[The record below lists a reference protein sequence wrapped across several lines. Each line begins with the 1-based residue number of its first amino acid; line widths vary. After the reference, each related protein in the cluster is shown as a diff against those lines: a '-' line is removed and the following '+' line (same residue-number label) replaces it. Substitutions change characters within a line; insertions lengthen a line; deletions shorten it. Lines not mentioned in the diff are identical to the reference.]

1 MSRIEQISENIYV
14 LSDIEPA
21 EATRSW
27 LPGDVSGFEPF
38 NKFVILEEETALLLE
53 TGVTAHCRSIGSSL
67 RELVGDRTLVILP
80 TRSELESIGNLGWI
94 IDNFP
99 RVELLTTTRALP
111 PLGLAHMRPE
121 RRESVKA
128 RRIVR
133 GETLAAAGFPSFETL
148 DPVIRILGTIWIY
161 DHASGVLFSSDFFA
175 NDLLQDRNTPTIRF
189 QRAGLPDAATLRRSI
204 VAKFDWLKR
213 ARTDALR
220 AHWDRLFVRINPKV
234 IAPSLGR
241 VTAGKVLASDVIEL
255 YRRALF
261 EIPAEANE

>member
-1 MSRIEQISENIYV
+1 MSRVEQISDKIYV
-14 LSDIEPA
+14 LSDLEPA

-27 LPGDVSGFEPF
+27 LPEDASGFEPF
-38 NKFVILEEETALLLE
+38 NKFVIVETETALLLE
-53 TGVTAHCRSIGSSL
+53 TGAAAHCKSIGSSL
-67 RELVGDRTLVILP
+67 RDLVGDRTLVILP

-133 GETLAAAGFPSFETL
+133 GETLAGAGFPTLETL

-175 NDLLQDRNTPTIRF
+175 NDLLPDRDTPTIRDKS
-189 QRAGLPDAATLRRSI
+189 AGLPDAASLRRFI

-213 ARTDALR
+213 ARTDALQ
-220 AHWDRLFVRINPKV
+220 AHWERLFERIEPEA

-241 VTAGKVLASDVIEL
+241 VTAGKALASDVIEL

-261 EIPAEANE
+261 EIAPA